1 MRRGRKAEPNVSSA
15 SQQEQIPTMKTHNR
29 PIHLHRPSQS
39 PKTPPGV
46 LAGSRA
52 ASQTRARRV
61 KINGVLYAS
70 ITDAAAGE
78 GCSSATIK
86 RRIEQGEGEY
96 K

>member
-1 MRRGRKAEPNVSSA
+1 MRGGRKADPNVSSA
-15 SQQEQIPTMKTHNR
+15 SQQIPTMKTHNR

-39 PKTPPGV
+39 PKTPPGM

-70 ITDAAAGE
+70 IADAAAGE

>member
-1 MRRGRKAEPNVSSA
+1 MRRGRKADPNVSSA
-15 SQQEQIPTMKTHNR
+15 SQQIPAMKTHNR

-39 PKTPPGV
+39 PKTPPGM

>member
-1 MRRGRKAEPNVSSA
+1 
-15 SQQEQIPTMKTHNR
+15 MKTHNR